1 MVRSRITDW
10 NPDDTA
16 AWDAGNRM
24 VARRNLF
31 WLIVNVHVTFS
42 IWYLWSVMVLFMPQ
56 SVYGFSNGDK
66 LLIDAVASLVGAL
79 ARIPYAMAANWFGG
93 RNWTTF
99 SSLVLLIP
107 TGGAIVLL
115 AHPGLPLWPYLVCAA
130 LTGLGGGNYSS
141 SLAKADGLFPQHL
154 KGYALGLTGGLANLG
169 SATIQVVGLIVLATA
184 GHQAPYWVCAIYL
197 VLLAIGGVGAAL
209 RMDNVV
215 AHRAGLSLRNVRAI
229 IPVPDTWALS
239 FLYLCASGSFLGFAF
254 AFGQVLQHNFLAG
267 GQSHAQAS
275 LHAAEI
281 AFVGPLL
288 GSLARIYGGKVSDRI
303 GGGRVALFVF
313 IGAIA
318 ASAVLVGISTHDDMV
333 HGRGAPATGL
343 TMVAY
348 VVSFIMLFIFCGAG
362 KGPVYQ
368 LIPAVFEARSRR
380 VDLSDDDRRDWARVR
395 SSALIGFAG
404 AFGALGGVGINMA
417 LRQSYQSAGTATPA
431 MWIFLAC
438 YVIAAI
444 LAWARYAR
452 PGQVGQP
459 DARPVNS
466 ASADLKVTGSHGPAA
481 TSAVTASKSE
491 RP

>member
-10 NPDDTA
+10 NPDDEE
-16 AWDAGNRM
+16 AWAAGNR
-24 VARRNLF
+24 VIARRNLF

-42 IWYLWSVMVLFMPQ
+42 VWYLWSVMVLFMPV
-56 SVYGFSNGDK
+56 SVYGFSTGDK
-66 LLIDAVASLVGAL
+66 LLIAAVASLVGAFV
-79 ARIPYAMAANWFGG
+79 RIPYALAANWFGG

-107 TGGAIVLL
+107 TGGALMLL

-130 LTGLGGGNYSS
+130 LTGLGGGNYSA
-141 SLAKADGLFPQHL
+141 SLAKADGLFPQRL

-169 SATIQVVGLIVLATA
+169 SATIQAVGLVVLATA

-197 VLLAIGGVGAAL
+197 MLLAVGGVGAAL

-215 AHRAGLSLRNVRAI
+215 AHRAGLSLNNFRAI
-229 IPVPDTWALS
+229 ISVSDTWSLT

-254 AFGQVLQHNFLAG
+254 AFGQVLQHNFAAA

-288 GSLARIYGGKVSDRI
+288 GSLARIYGGRLSDRI
-303 GGGRVALFVF
+303 GGGRVVMYVF

-333 HGRGAPATGL
+333 HGRGAPATGA
-343 TMVAY
+343 TMVVY
-348 VVSFIMLFIFCGAG
+348 VISFIMLFIFCGAG

-368 LIPAVFEARSRR
+368 LIPAVFEARSRT
-380 VDLSDDDRRDWARVR
+380 VDLDGEDRHDWARVR

-417 LRQSYQSAGTATPA
+417 LRQSYESAGTATPA

-438 YVIAAI
+438 YVVAAI
-444 LAWARYAR
+444 LAWARYVR
-452 PGQVGQP
+452 PGRVRQANDTTVDPAQ
-459 DARPVNS
+459 
-466 ASADLKVTGSHGPAA
+466 ADREAADSHGPAGA
-481 TSAVTASKSE
+481 
-491 RP
+491 